1 MILKSQQ
8 NRIELVTRPEDDH
21 PHVGASFDV
30 DPHAVEHADG
40 SDDEEKADETDRV
53 AVELETH
60 RLRVQYR
67 PFEVKVWSLT
77 CDSFLIYLFKSC
89 RIIGIPH
96 QEHGY
101 IVPSAI

>member
-1 MILKSQQ
+1 MVTKRKQKK
-8 NRIELVTRPEDDH
+8 IELVSRPEDDH

-67 PFEVKVWSLT
+67 PFEVNVWSLVT
-77 CDSFLIYLFKSC
+77 VFFVYSL
-89 RIIGIPH
+89 
-96 QEHGY
+96 
-101 IVPSAI
+101 

>member
-1 MILKSQQ
+1 M
-8 NRIELVTRPEDDH
+8 TRPEDDH

-67 PFEVKVWSLT
+67 PFEVKVWSPVT
-77 CDSFLIYLFKSC
+77 VFLFTHYKAVES
-89 RIIGIPH
+89 
-96 QEHGY
+96 
-101 IVPSAI
+101 